1 MCNVCCAGMYLVVC
15 LLITALNVVFSCTI
29 KWLENGHRNLP
40 RWMYWLSVHQLY
52 RCGCC
57 HLSPIGLKRV
67 SIADAREELEEDL
80 MRDLEV
86 SRYEEMRRS
95 NSHRRSIENKARR
108 GSKAPSL
115 AAAQCETLDNDANGS
130 NGEQLETIK
139 VEVLPADE
147 SNGAANNA
155 FDSGTEE
162 INLGDRDSKSASS
175 NSSHSQPNGSPE
187 KQPVNAQPVEEQQ
200 RGSLHRRSTPEQH
213 MSPKQ
218 TPPPTPKALSS
229 EELLSKYL
237 KYMALGQMQREKERE
252 EIEPVEEVEH
262 LISFLNFLLGLASVL
277 GNVGFAF
284 YTALVITG
292 VF

>member
-95 NSHRRSIENKARR
+95 SAHRRSIENKVL
-108 GSKAPSL
+108 P
-115 AAAQCETLDNDANGS
+115 AAQCETLDNDANGS
-130 NGEQLETIK
+130 NGVQLETIK
-139 VEVLPADE
+139 VEVLPADQ

-155 FDSGTEE
+155 FDSGLEE
-162 INLGDRDSKSASS
+162 INLGDRDCKSASS
-175 NSSHSQPNGSPE
+175 NSSHLQPIGSPE
-187 KQPVNAQPVEEQQ
+187 KQPVNEQPVEEQQ
-200 RGSLHRRSTPEQH
+200 RGSLRLRSTPEQL

-218 TPPPTPKALSS
+218 TPTPTPRALTS

-237 KYMALGQMQREKERE
+237 KYMALSQMQREKERE